1 MSARKNFCSS
11 LAELGWSVPYKGVMG
26 LEFAKLMQTVISL
39 LDHCRVM
46 LKWEGLLPEI
56 LNSGTVRKRSTPG
69 KKRVT
74 QQALRGPSMAEM
86 VVEMKNATHKLQ
98 LSLKLPPQLVPHF
111 IRAVGYVQ
119 L

>member
-1 MSARKNFCSS
+1 MQ
-11 LAELGWSVPYKGVMG
+11 
-26 LEFAKLMQTVISL
+26 LMQRVISL

-56 LNSGTVRKRSTPG
+56 LNSVRKKSTPG
-69 KKRVT
+69 KKSRT

-86 VVEMKNATHKLQ
+86 VVEMKNATHKLAAVIEATPKTCTSLHCSCRIQ
-98 LSLKLPPQLVPHF
+98 LWEEGDCCLRYLYFLVLSG
-111 IRAVGYVQ
+111 AVTDRW